1 MKNINKASKKQNQ
14 SIHSLC
20 SKIMRDYFKNSP
32 EHEVTS
38 SIDPSHN
45 FIVDGLKCKVNAHH
59 NIPKEQTRFK
69 AGDAVVIEVATD
81 QHTMIDAGYD
91 CILYMDPSDRT
102 KFYMADVKA
111 VYEAIQSKMG
121 KKRADGKI
129 NPHYFSVTR
138 NDVLENTGVCVGI
151 TLAAFLNIPNVIPF
165 NL

>member
-1 MKNINKASKKQNQ
+1 MKKANKTSKKQNQ

-20 SKIMRDYFKNSP
+20 SEIMREYFKNSP
-32 EHEVTS
+32 EHEVTPS
-38 SIDPSHN
+38 TDPSHN
-45 FIVDGLKCKVNAHH
+45 FIVDGKKCHVNAHY
-59 NIPKEQTRFK
+59 NIPKADTKYK
-69 AGDAVVIEVATD
+69 AGDAVVIELATD

-111 VYEAIQSKMG
+111 VYEAIQTKMG

-129 NPHYFSVTR
+129 NPHFFEYTR
-138 NDVLENTGVCVGI
+138 KDVLENTGCCVGI
-151 TLAAFLNIPNVIPF
+151 TLAAFLNIPNVTPF

>member
-1 MKNINKASKKQNQ
+1 MKKTDKTSKKQNQ

-20 SKIMRDYFKNSP
+20 SEIIRDYFKNSS

-38 SIDPSHN
+38 SIDPSYN
-45 FIVDGLKCKVNAHH
+45 FIVDGRKCKVNAHH

-102 KFYMADVKA
+102 KFYMADVKS
-111 VYEAIQSKMG
+111 VYEAIQTKMG